1 MKLYRNKEKPC
12 TADSRLNLHL
22 KKKRQDY
29 TAQWDRSLHQVLFLK
44 RAFKIKKLA
53 EMNAKLF
60 GYSTAPSV
68 IGAGRRG
75 TLVKVSCQHS
85 SDTQMTVSY
94 ILM

>member
-1 MKLYRNKEKPC
+1 
-12 TADSRLNLHL
+12 
-22 KKKRQDY
+22 
-29 TAQWDRSLHQVLFLK
+29 VLFLK

-60 GYSTAPSV
+60 GYNTAPSA

-75 TLVKVSCQHS
+75 ILVKVSCQHS